1 MNRAQRRAMM
11 REQTGKTETMLAAY
25 NRAQRI
31 ERLMTQG
38 ISPEDLT
45 KAYNDGFAE
54 GYKRAAMP
62 TIEACYAAICLALHE
77 QYGFGQERCI
87 RAVNAIDERIT
98 TMITSEELRK
108 ETLDKIGVDISFGEG
123 VDRIGPVDRKGEKK

>member
-11 REQTGKTETMLAAY
+11 REQTGKSETMLAAY

-38 ISPEDLT
+38 ISPDDLT

-54 GYKRAAMP
+54 GYQRAAMP
-62 TIEACYAAICLALHE
+62 TIEACYAAICVALHDL
-77 QYGFGQERCI
+77 YGFGQERCI
-87 RAVNAIDERIT
+87 RAVTAVDERIT
-98 TMITSEELRK
+98 TMITSEEIRQ
-108 ETLDKIGVDISFGEG
+108 EALDKAGVDIRFGEG
-123 VDRIGPVDRKGEKK
+123 VDRIGPKEVRK

>member
-1 MNRAQRRAMM
+1 
-11 REQTGKTETMLAAY
+11 MLAAY